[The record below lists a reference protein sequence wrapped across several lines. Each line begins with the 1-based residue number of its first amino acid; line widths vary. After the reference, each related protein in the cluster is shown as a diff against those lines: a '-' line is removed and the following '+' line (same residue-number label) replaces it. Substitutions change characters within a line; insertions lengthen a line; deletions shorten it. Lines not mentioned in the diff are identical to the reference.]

1 MVFYG
6 SICYPTIL
14 IIFCQNVMR
23 LTCSFHFTSYL
34 DMNLVQNVMESDT
47 VCGGSCSIS
56 ILLSSFS
63 NATYHIAQNSGGRK
77 LCKFSELN
85 VIDQY
90 LTQPNFCLE
99 KYMLSHIS
107 IALLKFLQCMTEK
120 LDLPGS
126 MSEWQ

>member
-6 SICYPTIL
+6 SICYPNIV
-14 IIFCQNVMR
+14 IMFCQNVMR
-23 LTCSFHFTSYL
+23 LTCSFHFTTYL
-34 DMNLVQNVMESDT
+34 DINLVQNVMESDT
-47 VCGGSCSIS
+47 FCGGRCS

-90 LTQPNFCLE
+90 LTQPNFLFGKIYVVTYQHCIVEIL
-99 KYMLSHIS
+99 
-107 IALLKFLQCMTEK
+107 TEK